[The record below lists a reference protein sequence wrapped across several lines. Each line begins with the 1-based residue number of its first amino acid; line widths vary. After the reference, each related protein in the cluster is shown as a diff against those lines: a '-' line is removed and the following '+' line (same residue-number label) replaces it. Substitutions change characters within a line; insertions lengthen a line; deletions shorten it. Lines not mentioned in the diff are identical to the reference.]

1 MLIDLARQVLE
12 EKYPQYEWYA
22 LSGYSDKR
30 NESVIFITLNKRTS
44 IARAYFS
51 EQYMNVT
58 VEKYDLTEKTNEK
71 IRIVE

>member
-30 NESVIFITLNKRTS
+30 NEPVIFITLNKRAS
-44 IARAYFS
+44 IARAILV
-51 EQYMNVT
+51 NNT
-58 VEKYDLTEKTNEK
+58 
-71 IRIVE
+71 